1 MKSSIYGSIRTA
13 RGAEEQL
20 HPPAT
25 DDASVE
31 IAGVEAAD
39 IEWEEA
45 SRLVLKPGPVEETS
59 DIVRTYLQEAGRVP
73 LLTREGEIKIA
84 QRIERG
90 QMLARHAISRSPLAV
105 KELLAMGEDLRSGA
119 RSIKDI
125 IQFKSG
131 DLIEDRLIQE
141 TTRRTLKAIV
151 RIGDLYSSAL
161 KQAAAMQR
169 IPKSK
174 KRLYLRAKWRL
185 ARTRIKISRLI
196 CSLGLNAQSYKH
208 LTGKAAEAYQ
218 RGCRLR
224 QQEESLKR
232 RVTTLEVRREL
243 RSLHRR
249 RETLERECGV
259 GLAGLGKTMEKVRR
273 GEAEAELASK
283 ELAEANL
290 RLVISIAKK
299 YVNRGLHF
307 LDLIQEGNLGL
318 MKGVEKFDW
327 RRGYKFSTYAT
338 WWIRQAI
345 TRAIADKSRTIRIPV
360 HAVETLNRVLRTR
373 GELVKDLGREPT
385 AAELAKRAGLPLE
398 KVHAMLKLAQEPV
411 SLEMPIGDG
420 ESQLG
425 DFVEDKATPSASDE
439 AISHSLQREAASV
452 LKTLTPREEKVL
464 KMRFGMEDGETHTL
478 EEVGNSLAVTRER
491 IRQIEARA
499 LRTLR
504 ASSRSDRLRIFVS
517 ES

>member
-1 MKSSIYGSIRTA
+1 MMKASAYDAMQAARTD
-13 RGAEEQL
+13 EEQAR
-20 HPPAT
+20 PVA
-25 DDASVE
+25 DDRALLE
-31 IAGVEAAD
+31 IAEDENAEAG
-39 IEWEEA
+39 WEEA
-45 SRLVLKPGPVEETS
+45 QLDLKPGRVEETS

-73 LLTREGEIKIA
+73 LLTREGEISLA

-90 QMLARHAISRSPLAV
+90 QMLARRAVSRSPLAV
-105 KELLAMGEDLRSGA
+105 KELLDMGEDLRSGV

-125 IQFKSG
+125 LRFRAENLM
-131 DLIEDRLIQE
+131 DDRFVQDA
-141 TTRRTLKAIV
+141 TRRTLKAIV
-151 RIGDLYSSAL
+151 RIGELYSLEL
-161 KQAAAMQR
+161 KRAAALQ
-169 IPKSK
+169 
-174 KRLYLRAKWRL
+174 RAKRKAGRRRAMWRL
-185 ARTRIKISRLI
+185 GRTRIQISQLI
-196 CSLGLNAQSYKH
+196 RSLDLNAQAYRR
-208 LTGKAAEAYQ
+208 LTSRVAEAYE
-218 RGCRLR
+218 RACSLR
-224 QQEESLKR
+224 QQEE
-232 RVTTLEVRREL
+232 TLSNRILTPEL
-243 RSLHRR
+243 RRQLHSLRR
-249 RETLERECGV
+249 QRETLESECGGSADLRRTV
-259 GLAGLGKTMEKVRR
+259 EKIRR
-273 GEAEAELASK
+273 REAEAELASQ

-360 HAVETLNRVLRTR
+360 HAVETLNRVLRAR
-373 GELVKDLGREPT
+373 GDLVKDLGREPT
-385 AAELAKRAGLPLE
+385 AAELAKRSGLPLA
-398 KVHAMLKLAQEPV
+398 KLHAMLKLAQEPV

-425 DFVEDKATPSASDE
+425 DFVEDKSTPSASDE
-439 AISHSLQREAASV
+439 AITHSLQREAASV

-464 KMRFGMEDGETHTL
+464 SMRFGLEDGETHTL

-504 ASSRSDRLRIFVS
+504 TSSRSDRLRIFVS
-517 ES
+517 EN